1 MKKKGARREGHTS
14 SPPPAERTVAHAEQ
28 RDEPATP
35 DGDVLESTHVDTHE
49 DASVDTRESVLGD
62 TREDVS
68 GDVRSASNDGDVR
81 EAPSVSALPS
91 PHASFWD
98 VRVVAF
104 VLGVKALVLLFAAQ
118 AYVIAKN
125 ERPGSLHEWLSL
137 WNRWDAPHYLDLA
150 RMGYVKDGVEA
161 RWIVFYPL
169 YPWLV
174 RAVSVFVRD
183 ELASA
188 LLISTLASVV
198 VGLLLYRLARLDDD
212 EWVARGAVL
221 FMFVFP
227 TSYFLHIGYTESLF
241 LALALG
247 TMLAA
252 RARRWPLAGA
262 LGVLACMTRVN
273 GLALIPALV
282 FEAWEEYHASGRRV
296 RAEWLWALL
305 PAAGF
310 GVYLFINW
318 RVQGS
323 PLAFLQ
329 MQGEYWYRT
338 FAWPWDGI
346 AGSWKM
352 IWSGP
357 PSDALMVGWQEFF
370 FVMLGLALTAWAWL
384 YMRASYAVWMICNC
398 LLWTCTKFVLSVPR
412 YTLVLFPAYIIFAR
426 ASARRPVAGALIA
439 VWSLLFLA
447 LFLVRFSQGY
457 WAF

>member
-14 SPPPAERTVAHAEQ
+14 SPAGAERTVAHAVQ

-35 DGDVLESTHVDTHE
+35 DGEALESTHVE
-49 DASVDTRESVLGD
+49 AREEASVEALSTSSNGD
-62 TREDVS
+62 E
-68 GDVRSASNDGDVR
+68 R
-81 EAPSVSALPS
+81 EAPSVSARPS

-98 VRVVAF
+98 GRVVAF
-104 VLGVKALVLLFAAQ
+104 VLGVKTLVLLFAAQ
-118 AYVIAKN
+118 AYTIAKN
-125 ERPGSLHEWLSL
+125 ERPGSFHEWLSI

-150 RMGYVKDGVEA
+150 RMGYVKDGIEA

-174 RAVSVFVRD
+174 RAASIFVRD
-183 ELASA
+183 EPAGA
-188 LLISTLASVV
+188 LLISTLASVAA
-198 VGLLLYRLARLDDD
+198 GLLLYRLARLDED
-212 EWVARGAVL
+212 EWVARGAVF

-241 LALALG
+241 LTLALG

-252 RARRWPLAGA
+252 RTRRWPLAGL

-273 GLALIPALV
+273 GLALVPALV
-282 FEAWEEYHASGRRV
+282 FEAWEEYYASGRRV

-310 GVYLFINW
+310 GVYLLINW
-318 RVQGS
+318 RVQGH
-323 PLAFLQ
+323 PFAFLQ

-338 FAWPWDGI
+338 FAWPWDGM
-346 AGSWKM
+346 AGSWRM
-352 IWSGP
+352 IWSGT

-384 YMRASYAVWMICNC
+384 YMRASYAAWMICNC

-447 LFLVRFSQGY
+447 LFLMRFSQGY

>member
-1 MKKKGARREGHTS
+1 MRKKGERREGHAPS
-14 SPPPAERTVAHAEQ
+14 SPPQAERDDAHAEQ
-28 RDEPATP
+28 RDEPEASN
-35 DGDVLESTHVDTHE
+35 GDVRESTHVDTHE
-49 DASVDTRESVLGD
+49 DVSGD
-62 TREDVS
+62 THEDGS
-68 GDVRSASNDGDVR
+68 GDVRSASSDGDER
-81 EAPSVSALPS
+81 EAPSVSARPS
-91 PHASFWD
+91 SHASLWD
-98 VRVVAF
+98 GRVVAF
-104 VLGVKALVLLFAAQ
+104 VLGVKALVLFFAAQ
-118 AYVIAKN
+118 AYTIAKN
-125 ERPGSLHEWLSL
+125 ERPGSLYEWLSI

-150 RMGYVKDGVEA
+150 RMGYVRDGVEA

-174 RAVSVFVRD
+174 RAASLFVRD
-183 ELASA
+183 ELAGA
-188 LLISTLASVV
+188 LIVSTLASVAA
-198 VGLLLYRLARLDDD
+198 GLLLYRLARLDED
-212 EWVARGAVL
+212 EWVARAAVF

-227 TSYFLHIGYTESLF
+227 TSYFLHVGYTESLF

-247 TMLAA
+247 TLLAA
-252 RARRWPLAGA
+252 RARRMPLAGA
-262 LGVLACMTRVN
+262 LGALACMTRVN
-273 GLALIPALV
+273 GLALIPALA
-282 FEAWEEYHASGRRV
+282 FEAWEEYRASGRRV

-310 GVYLFINW
+310 GVYLLINW

-323 PLAFLQ
+323 PVAFLHT
-329 MQGEYWYRT
+329 QGEFWYRS

-346 AGSWKM
+346 AGSWQM
-352 IWSGP
+352 FRWGA

-384 YMRASYAVWMICNC
+384 HMRASYAAWMTCNW

-447 LFLVRFSQGY
+447 LFLTRFSQGY